1 MPHVLQQPARN
12 HMRTT
17 QCLNLHALGEQWI
30 EEVTDVDIVQTP
42 PEEYSNVLR
51 ENMSNSKPTFEGGR
65 QGLGRSAAKWEKLT
79 TKPVGKS

>member
-1 MPHVLQQPARN
+1 MPHVLQQQAHN
-12 HMRTT
+12 HTRTT

-30 EEVTDVDIVQTP
+30 EEVTDANTP
-42 PEEYSNVLR
+42 GGMNVLR
-51 ENMSNSKPTFEGGR
+51 ENISNSKPTFEGGR